1 MAVVDPYGHPG
12 EAMDWQEQ
20 EDYRRLGLIQNA
32 RAAIIFNHDLLPL
45 PQTMDQIIALRRCE

>member
-1 MAVVDPYGHPG
+1 
-12 EAMDWQEQ
+12 MDWQEQ